1 LRPEVIPVVLSV
13 RGKSVLTLIRI
24 SVRGWDELRCVV
36 TRPWRCDIGLED
48 HQHVPLVDPRGVWIW
63 WVRTWRH
70 YKQTS
75 ALLFEPKVW
84 LEALV
89 ADGCANCCFVHDDV
103 HP

>member
-1 LRPEVIPVVLSV
+1 MYRS
-13 RGKSVLTLIRI
+13 
-24 SVRGWDELRCVV
+24 
-36 TRPWRCDIGLED
+36 
-48 HQHVPLVDPRGVWIW
+48 LVDPRGVWIW